1 MSRPHSCTVTSPVG
15 GLKVVTQDGAI
26 TALNWAGRNAG
37 ATTPGSNLLAE
48 AAGQLDAYFAG
59 DLKSFDLPLA
69 PAGTDFQKGVWREML
84 AIPYGET
91 RTYGEVA
98 KSLTSAAQAVGN
110 ACGANPIPVI
120 IPCHRILASA
130 GPGGYSGAGGLE
142 TKRKLL
148 DLEGY
153 QPAQGQLF
161 A

>member
-1 MSRPHSCTVTSPVG
+1 MTSPNSCVVPSPVG
-15 GLKVVTQDGAI
+15 VLEVVTSDGAI
-26 TALNWAGRNAG
+26 TALNWSGRNAC
-37 ATTPGSNLLAE
+37 ATAPASNLLAE

-59 DLKSFDLPLA
+59 HLKSFDLPLA
-69 PAGTDFQKGVWREML
+69 PAGSDFQKNVWREML

-91 RTYGEVA
+91 RTYGEIA
-98 KSLTSAAQAVGN
+98 KTLTSAAQAVGN

-120 IPCHRILASA
+120 IPCHRILATG

-161 A
+161 V